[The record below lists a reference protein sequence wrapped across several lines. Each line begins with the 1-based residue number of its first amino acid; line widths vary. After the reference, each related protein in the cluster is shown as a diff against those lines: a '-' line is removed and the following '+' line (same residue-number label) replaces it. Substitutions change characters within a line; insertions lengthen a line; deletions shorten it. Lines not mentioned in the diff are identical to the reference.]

1 MTPAEIAV
9 LLLAGA
15 VAGFIGA
22 SCRTSEGVILFPSLL
37 FYYALAGVTS
47 LVAAHLAVAT
57 GLTAVT
63 VTALLSSWRSSRTNS
78 VIWKGALIVGAVG
91 AAGACAGGVIVSGME
106 GRSIALVYAGIA
118 VLSAVRLVAR
128 QRKPKG
134 EQETQAVLPATL
146 GAGFLAGVATPLS
159 GVEGGGLLG
168 AALYTIQRYPLMK
181 AFGTAPVA
189 TAGIAGASA
198 VALVIAGWGNVF
210 LPPSAIGY
218 VDYRA
223 AVLLIA
229 GEIPGAV
236 LGGRVQG
243 ASGAESLRRVVAVS
257 LLVVAV
263 KLAFFG
269 S

>member
-1 MTPAEIAV
+1 MTLAEIAV

-15 VAGFIGA
+15 AAGFIGA

-37 FYYALAGVTS
+37 FYYAIAGVTS
-47 LVAAHLAVAT
+47 LVAAHLAAAT
-57 GLTAVT
+57 GLTAVM

-78 VIWKGALIVGAVG
+78 VVWKGALVIGAVG
-91 AAGACAGGVIVSGME
+91 VAGACAGSVMVSGME
-106 GRSIALVYAGIA
+106 GRSITLVYAGIA
-118 VLSAVRLVAR
+118 VLSAVRLFVR

-134 EQETQAVLPATL
+134 EQQTRAVLPATL
-146 GAGFLAGVATPLS
+146 GAGFLAGVVTPLS

-181 AFGTAPVA
+181 AFGTASIT
-189 TAGIAGASA
+189 TAGIAGGSA
-198 VALVIAGWGNVF
+198 IALVIAGWGNVF
-210 LPPSAIGY
+210 LPPSTIGY

-229 GEIPGAV
+229 GDIPGAL
-236 LGGRVQG
+236 LGGRLQG
-243 ASGAESLRRVVAVS
+243 APGGGSLRRVVAVV